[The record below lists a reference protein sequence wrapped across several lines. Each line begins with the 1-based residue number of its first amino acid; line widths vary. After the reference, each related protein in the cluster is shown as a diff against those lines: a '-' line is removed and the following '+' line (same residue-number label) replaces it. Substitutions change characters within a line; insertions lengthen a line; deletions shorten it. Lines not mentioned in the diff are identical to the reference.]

1 MTLPFDVL
9 RLLRKRLETAAWLA
23 PQLELNITRQVQSGN
38 PYKDGGKSNET
49 PLVFDDRASEAAW
62 VLRQTL
68 LAHASE
74 MYEELAAGMSTVDL
88 ARGLHRN
95 VVAIQDPNALDE
107 ITSAVDL
114 GLKIVD
120 RPVCRIYLGDCE
132 CGQRLYGDPEESEI
146 ECGRCGAK
154 HEPQARREMNA
165 IRGREIPVTA
175 TEAAKYLGEVCGV
188 MMTASRIRL
197 WAHRGKL
204 TPIGV
209 NQDAKPVYRLGDV
222 LDRARNAPHR

>member
-23 PQLELNITRQVQSGN
+23 GQLELTITRQSQTGN

-49 PLVFDDRASEAAW
+49 PLMFDDRASEAAW

-68 LAHASE
+68 SAHAVEISALE
-74 MYEELAAGMSTVDL
+74 VGASTADIARRLHEL
-88 ARGLHRN
+88 
-95 VVAIQDPNALDE
+95 VVHITDPNALEE

-114 GLKIVD
+114 GLVAID
-120 RPVCRIYLGDCE
+120 QPPCRIYLGDCE
-132 CGQRLYGDPEESEI
+132 CGSRLYGDPEQQQI
-146 ECGRCGAK
+146 ECGRCGETHDPK
-154 HEPQARREMNA
+154 QRRALNA
-165 IRGREIPVTA
+165 VRGREIPVTA

-188 MMTASRIRL
+188 MITASRIRV

-204 TPIGV
+204 NPVGA

-222 LDRARNAPHR
+222 LDLARNA